1 MRFASPTLT
10 SFYLICTTSTV
21 TAFSNTIRSATTS
34 TTTAL
39 SAEKQRVVVTGLGV
53 ISGCGIGH
61 TDFFTN
67 VTSGKSSL
75 GRITRFDPTH
85 YPCQIGSEVPDSMFN
100 PEEHFSNP
108 KNAKSNDRF
117 THFAVAAA
125 RLAMKDA
132 MLGDTPET
140 LENAEKCGVFVGT
153 AFGGMETFEN
163 EVLKLHKKPER
174 PRLFVEVYRLERRR
188 LSRNKDLTIF
198 VSARTESSRR
208 SITMQRVSPF
218 TIPALLGNTASGVI
232 GIEIGCKGPNYGVT
246 SACASA
252 SHAIGEAFGMIAD
265 GNADQMIAGGTEAS
279 ITPLSYAGFSS
290 MKAMTTDYN
299 DEPQKGSR
307 PFDADRGGFVMGEG
321 AGVVVLESLESA
333 KKRGAKIYCEMVG
346 YGATCDAH
354 HITTPAPEGRGLAA
368 AMEMAI
374 DQSGLKKTDI
384 NYVNAH
390 GTSTNY
396 NDKFETMA
404 FKSVFGE
411 HATRKDGKFVVSSTK
426 CVTGHTLGAAGGL
439 EAVIVARTIQDGVV
453 APTINYETPD
463 PECDLDYVPNE
474 KREMEVYA
482 AMSTNLGFG
491 GHNAVLLFKK
501 YEE

>member
-1 MRFASPTLT
+1 MLTIAGIVKIQRKLLRTTAVLSNNMKFGSPTLLLVYT
-10 SFYLICTTSTV
+10 AATAH
-21 TAFSNTIRSATTS
+21 AFSSTSIRTASRSVATT
-34 TTTAL
+34 TQLA
-39 SAEKQRVVVTGLGV
+39 AEKKRVVVTGLGV

-61 TDFFTN
+61 KDFFQN
-67 VTSGKSSL
+67 VSDGKSSL
-75 GRITRFDPTH
+75 GKITRFDVTH
-85 YPCQIGSEVPDSMFN
+85 FPCQIGSEVPADMFDPN
-100 PEEHFSNP
+100 DHFANP

-117 THFAVAAA
+117 THFAVAAS
-125 RLAMKDA
+125 RLALKDA
-132 MLGDTPET
+132 GLGDTPET
-140 LENAEKCGVFVGT
+140 LENPDKCGVFIGS

-163 EVLKLHKKPER
+163 EVLKLWKKPER
-174 PRLFVEVYRLERRR
+174 P
-188 LSRNKDLTIF
+188 K
-198 VSARTESSRR
+198 
-208 SITMQRVSPF
+208 VSPF
-218 TIPALLGNTASGVI
+218 TIPALLGNTASGVV
-232 GIEIGCKGPNYGVT
+232 GIECGCRGPNYGVT

-265 GNADQMIAGGTEAS
+265 GVVDQMVAGGTEAS

-290 MKAMTTDYN
+290 MKAMTTAWN
-299 DEPQKGSR
+299 DNPQGGSR

-333 KKRGAKIYCEMVG
+333 KARGAPIYCEMIG

-374 DQSGLKKTDI
+374 ERSGIDRTEI

-390 GTSTNY
+390 GTSTAY

-411 HATRKDGKFVVSSTK
+411 HATNKDGKFCVSSTK

-439 EAVIVARTIQDGVV
+439 EAVIIARAINDGVV
-453 APTINYETPD
+453 PPTTNYETPD
-463 PECDLDYVPNE
+463 PECDLDYVPNT
-474 KREMEVYA
+474 KREMEVNA

-491 GHNAVLLFKK
+491 GHNAVVLFKK